1 MDQLSYLIFRVIK
14 FALIFY
20 ILFLIF
26 SNFGTFLLVVAGF
39 FLAIYLFVYSKIRQ
53 LKKQGG
59 ATGANG
65 FHFKFN
71 AKDFQN
77 FQNAGGHQG
86 YDFGQGGFSSP
97 SISEVQE
104 AKVFFG
110 FESMPN
116 EQELKKKYRELA
128 KKYHP
133 DINGGDDAD
142 MQKLNHYRDVL
153 TNSISKD

>member
-1 MDQLSYLIFRVIK
+1 MDQLSYFIFRIIK
-14 FALIFY
+14 FGLIFY

-39 FLAIYLFVYSKIRQ
+39 FLAMYLFIYSKIRKI
-53 LKKQGG
+53 KKQNGG
-59 ATGANG
+59 QH

-71 AKDFQN
+71 ARDFQN
-77 FQNAGGHQG
+77 FQNASGHQG
-86 YDFGQGGFSSP
+86 YDFGQGGYGQA
-97 SISEVQE
+97 SISEIQE

-110 FESMPN
+110 FENLPT

-142 MQKLNHYRDVL
+142 MQKLNHFRDVL
-153 TNSISKD
+153 TKSISKD

>member
-14 FALIFY
+14 FGLLFY

-26 SNFGTFLLVVAGF
+26 SNFGTFLLIVAGF
-39 FLAIYLFVYSKIRQ
+39 FLAIYLFIYSKIQ
-53 LKKQGG
+53 QIKKRGG
-59 ATGANG
+59 ANNN

-71 AKDFQN
+71 ANDFKRYQDAN
-77 FQNAGGHQG
+77 GHQG
-86 YDFGQGGFSSP
+86 FDFGQGGFGQA
-97 SISEVQE
+97 SISEIQE

-110 FESMPN
+110 FEDLPT

-133 DINGGDDAD
+133 DINGGDDD
-142 MQKLNHYRDVL
+142 QMQKLNHYKDVL
-153 TNSISKD
+153 SKSIG

>member
-1 MDQLSYLIFRVIK
+1 MDQLSYFIFRLIK
-14 FALIFY
+14 FGLIFY

-26 SNFGTFLLVVAGF
+26 SNPGTFVLIIAAIFLLLYF
-39 FLAIYLFVYSKIRQ
+39 FINSKIKKM
-53 LKKQGG
+53 KKQSG
-59 ATGANG
+59 TNG

-71 AKDFQN
+71 ARDFQN
-77 FQNAGGHQG
+77 FQNASGHQG
-86 YDFGQGGFSSP
+86 YDFGQGGFSAP

-110 FESMPN
+110 FETIPT

-142 MQKLNHYRDVL
+142 MQKLNHYRDIL
-153 TNSISKD
+153 TKSISKD